1 MQDQDLFSFQNG
13 VEGANTN
20 SVEMTGVFQMQSAV
34 TFAMRKQLLA
44 EHGKEALEKEIV
56 ELENERRRQKNL
68 IIGLESRIEALKIR
82 HKEKRA
88 VDIEKRAE
96 EKKFLNFQMD
106 HLQGFLKKIEEQWTG
121 LIVHLKEW

>member
-1 MQDQDLFSFQNG
+1 M
-13 VEGANTN
+13 
-20 SVEMTGVFQMQSAV
+20 
-34 TFAMRKQLLA
+34 LA
-44 EHGKEALEKEIV
+44 EHGKDALEKEIV

-88 VDIEKRAE
+88 VDVEKRAE

-106 HLQGFLKKIEEQWTG
+106 HLQGFLKKIEEQ
-121 LIVHLKEW
+121 